1 MKIVMN
7 LSELSSKLE
16 HITNLT
22 SQEYHELFSCVEFEF
37 KHPITIKPLYVCLQ
51 EERNKRMADAKEL
64 ERRRETELIERIRPN
79 ALMLIAGVLSNL
91 EQVRNKRGTYKRM
104 RSCVRADDMRLLQI
118 KISEDEE
125 KNNSYTYDNAYL
137 LASRFSMLTKSR
149 FNAEYADGKGIRLA
163 CYELN
168 SSVKTQVI
176 KQLKVVIEKFGS
188 SQKTGEYKKFFLKTE
203 IKYIDK
209 PVTYQLYYALLL
221 LDSLQNKDADSAYG
235 KVQTSLEQSVPESII
250 GYVLPKLNEFFKG
263 RYTFDMLSSNKSA
276 YATLREKNLIE
287 DGVYLLVKED

>member
-1 MKIVMN
+1 MT

-16 HITNLT
+16 HITTLN
-22 SQEYHELFSCVEFEF
+22 SQEYHELFSCVEYDF
-37 KHPITIKPLYVCLQ
+37 KHPIIIKPHYVCLQ
-51 EERNKRMADAKEL
+51 EARQKREADEREM
-64 ERRRETELIERIRPN
+64 ERKRETELIERIRPN
-79 ALMLIAGVLSNL
+79 ALILIAGVLSDL
-91 EQVRNKRGTYKRM
+91 ELVKNKRGTYRRM
-104 RSCVRADDMRLLQI
+104 RSCVRAEDMRLLQI

-149 FNAEYADGKGIRLA
+149 FNAEYGDGKGIRLA

-168 SSVKTQVI
+168 SGVKPQVI
-176 KQLKVVIEKFGS
+176 KQLKAVIEKFGS
-188 SQKTGEYKKFFLKTE
+188 SQRTGEYRKFFIKTE
-203 IKYIDK
+203 IKYIDR

-235 KVQTSLEQSVPESII
+235 KIQTPMEQTVPESTM

-263 RYTFDMLSSNKSA
+263 RYAFDLLSSNKSA

>member
-1 MKIVMN
+1 MN

-16 HITNLT
+16 HINNLT

-37 KHPITIKPLYVCLQ
+37 KHPITIKPLYLCLQ

-64 ERRRETELIERIRPN
+64 ERKRETELIERIRPN
-79 ALMLIAGVLSNL
+79 ALMLIAGVLSDL
-91 EQVRNKRGTYKRM
+91 EQVKNKRGTYKRM
-104 RSCVRADDMRLLQI
+104 RSCVRAEDMRLLQI

-125 KNNSYTYDNAYL
+125 KNNSYTYENAYL

-176 KQLKVVIEKFGS
+176 KQLKVVIERFGS

-221 LDSLQNKDADSAYG
+221 LDSLQNKDVDSAYG

>member
-1 MKIVMN
+1 MN

-51 EERNKRMADAKEL
+51 EERNKRIADAKEL
-64 ERRRETELIERIRPN
+64 ERKRETELIERIRPN
-79 ALMLIAGVLSNL
+79 ALMLIAGVLSDL
-91 EQVRNKRGTYKRM
+91 EQVKNKKGTYKRM

-168 SSVKTQVI
+168 SGVKTQVI

-203 IKYIDK
+203 IKYIDR

-235 KVQTSLEQSVPESII
+235 KVQTSLEQSVPESIM
-250 GYVLPKLNEFFKG
+250 GNVLPKLNEFFKG
-263 RYTFDMLSSNKSA
+263 RYTFDLLSSNKSA
-276 YATLREKNLIE
+276 YATLREKNLME
-287 DGVYLLVKED
+287 EGVYLLVKED

>member
-1 MKIVMN
+1 MN

-16 HITNLT
+16 HINNLT

-37 KHPITIKPLYVCLQ
+37 KHPITIKPLYLCLQ

-64 ERRRETELIERIRPN
+64 ERKRETELIERIRPN
-79 ALMLIAGVLSNL
+79 ALILIAGVLSDL
-91 EQVRNKRGTYKRM
+91 EQVKNKRGTYKRM

-168 SSVKTQVI
+168 SSLKTQVI

-221 LDSLQNKDADSAYG
+221 LDSLQNKDTDSAYG
-235 KVQTSLEQSVPESII
+235 KIQTPMEQTVPESTM
-250 GYVLPKLNEFFKG
+250 GYALPKLNEFFKG
-263 RYTFDMLSSNKSA
+263 RYAFDLLSSNKSA

>member
-1 MKIVMN
+1 MN

-16 HITNLT
+16 HINDLT

-37 KHPITIKPLYVCLQ
+37 KHPITIKPLYLCLQ

-64 ERRRETELIERIRPN
+64 ERKRETELIERIRPN
-79 ALMLIAGVLSNL
+79 ALMLIAGVLSDL
-91 EQVRNKRGTYKRM
+91 EQVKNKRGTYKRM

-188 SQKTGEYKKFFLKTE
+188 SQKTREYKKFFLKTE

>member
-1 MKIVMN
+1 MN

-16 HITNLT
+16 HINNLT

-37 KHPITIKPLYVCLQ
+37 KHPITIKPLYLCLQ

-64 ERRRETELIERIRPN
+64 ERKRETELIERIRPN
-79 ALMLIAGVLSNL
+79 ALMLIAGVLSDL
-91 EQVRNKRGTYKRM
+91 EQVKNKRGTYKRM
-104 RSCVRADDMRLLQI
+104 RSCVRVDDMRLLQI

-176 KQLKVVIEKFGS
+176 KQLKVVIENFGS

-221 LDSLQNKDADSAYG
+221 LDSLQNKDVDSAYG

>member
-1 MKIVMN
+1 MN

-16 HITNLT
+16 HINNLT

-37 KHPITIKPLYVCLQ
+37 KHPITIKPLYLCLQ

-64 ERRRETELIERIRPN
+64 ERKRETELIERIRPN
-79 ALMLIAGVLSNL
+79 ALILIAGVLSDL
-91 EQVRNKRGTYKRM
+91 EQVKNKRGTYKRM

-221 LDSLQNKDADSAYG
+221 LDSLQNKDTDSAYG
-235 KVQTSLEQSVPESII
+235 KIQTPMEQTVPESTM
-250 GYVLPKLNEFFKG
+250 GYALPKLNEFFKG
-263 RYTFDMLSSNKSA
+263 RYAFDLLSSNKSA

-287 DGVYLLVKED
+287 DGVYLLVKEE

>member
-1 MKIVMN
+1 MN

-51 EERNKRMADAKEL
+51 EERNKRIADAKEL
-64 ERRRETELIERIRPN
+64 ERKRETELIERIRPN
-79 ALMLIAGVLSNL
+79 ALMLIAGVLSDL
-91 EQVRNKRGTYKRM
+91 EQVKNKKGTYKRM

-168 SSVKTQVI
+168 SGVKTQVI

-203 IKYIDK
+203 IKYIDR

-263 RYTFDMLSSNKSA
+263 RYTFDLLSSNKSA
-276 YATLREKNLIE
+276 YATLREKNLME
-287 DGVYLLVKED
+287 EGVYLLVKED

>member
-1 MKIVMN
+1 MN

-16 HITNLT
+16 HINDLT

-37 KHPITIKPLYVCLQ
+37 KHPITIKPLYLCLQ

-64 ERRRETELIERIRPN
+64 ERKRETELIERIRPN
-79 ALMLIAGVLSNL
+79 ALMLIAGVLSDL
-91 EQVRNKRGTYKRM
+91 EQVKNKRGTYKRM

-188 SQKTGEYKKFFLKTE
+188 SQKTREYKKFFLKTE

-221 LDSLQNKDADSAYG
+221 LDSLQNKDVDSAYG

>member
-1 MKIVMN
+1 MN

-16 HITNLT
+16 HINNLT

-37 KHPITIKPLYVCLQ
+37 KHPITIKPLYLCLQ

-64 ERRRETELIERIRPN
+64 ERKRETELIERIRPN
-79 ALMLIAGVLSNL
+79 ALMLIAGVLSDL
-91 EQVRNKRGTYKRM
+91 EQVKNKRGTYKRM

-188 SQKTGEYKKFFLKTE
+188 SQKTREYKKFFLKTE

-221 LDSLQNKDADSAYG
+221 LDSLQNKDVDSAYG

>member
-1 MKIVMN
+1 MN

-16 HITNLT
+16 HINNLT

-37 KHPITIKPLYVCLQ
+37 KHPITIKPLYLCLQ

-64 ERRRETELIERIRPN
+64 ERKRETELIERIRPN
-79 ALMLIAGVLSNL
+79 ALMLIAGVLSDL
-91 EQVRNKRGTYKRM
+91 EQVKNKRGTYKRM
-104 RSCVRADDMRLLQI
+104 RSCVRAEDMRLLQI

-125 KNNSYTYDNAYL
+125 INNSYTYENAYL

-176 KQLKVVIEKFGS
+176 KQLKVVIERFGS

>member
-1 MKIVMN
+1 MN

-16 HITNLT
+16 HINNLT

-37 KHPITIKPLYVCLQ
+37 KHPITIKPLYLCLQ
-51 EERNKRMADAKEL
+51 EERSKRMADAKEL
-64 ERRRETELIERIRPN
+64 ERKRETELIERIRPN
-79 ALMLIAGVLSNL
+79 ALMLIAGVLSDL
-91 EQVRNKRGTYKRM
+91 EQVKNKRGTYKRM
-104 RSCVRADDMRLLQI
+104 RSCVRAEDMRLLQI

-125 KNNSYTYDNAYL
+125 KNNSYTYENAYL

-250 GYVLPKLNEFFKG
+250 GYVLPKLNEFFKR

>member
-1 MKIVMN
+1 MN

-16 HITNLT
+16 HINNLT

-37 KHPITIKPLYVCLQ
+37 KHPITIKPLYLCLQ

-64 ERRRETELIERIRPN
+64 ERKRETELIERIRPN
-79 ALMLIAGVLSNL
+79 ALMLIAGVLSDL
-91 EQVRNKRGTYKRM
+91 EQVKNKRGTYKRM

-125 KNNSYTYDNAYL
+125 KNNSYTYENAYL

-188 SQKTGEYKKFFLKTE
+188 SQRTGEYKKFFLKTE

>member
-1 MKIVMN
+1 MN

-16 HITNLT
+16 HINNLT

-37 KHPITIKPLYVCLQ
+37 KHPITIKPLYLCLQ

-64 ERRRETELIERIRPN
+64 ERKRETELIERIRPN
-79 ALMLIAGVLSNL
+79 ALMLIAGVLSDL
-91 EQVRNKRGTYKRM
+91 EQVKNKRGTYKRM
-104 RSCVRADDMRLLQI
+104 RSCVRVDDMRLLQI

-125 KNNSYTYDNAYL
+125 KNNSYTYYNAYL

-176 KQLKVVIEKFGS
+176 KQLKVVIENFGS

-221 LDSLQNKDADSAYG
+221 LDSLQNKDVDSAYG

>member
-1 MKIVMN
+1 MN

-16 HITNLT
+16 HINDLT

-37 KHPITIKPLYVCLQ
+37 KHPITIKPLYLCLQ

-64 ERRRETELIERIRPN
+64 ERKRETELIERIRPN
-79 ALMLIAGVLSNL
+79 ALMLIAGVLSDL
-91 EQVRNKRGTYKRM
+91 EQVKNKRGTYKRM
-104 RSCVRADDMRLLQI
+104 RSFVRADDMRLLQI

-188 SQKTGEYKKFFLKTE
+188 SQKTREYKKFFLKTE

-221 LDSLQNKDADSAYG
+221 LDSLQNKDVDSAYG

>member
-1 MKIVMN
+1 MN

-16 HITNLT
+16 HINDLT

-37 KHPITIKPLYVCLQ
+37 KHPITIKPLYLCLQ

-64 ERRRETELIERIRPN
+64 ERKRETELIERIRPN
-79 ALMLIAGVLSNL
+79 ALMLIAGVLSDL
-91 EQVRNKRGTYKRM
+91 EQVKNKRGTYKRM

-168 SSVKTQVI
+168 SSVKTQGI
-176 KQLKVVIEKFGS
+176 KQLKVIIEKFGS
-188 SQKTGEYKKFFLKTE
+188 SQKTREYKKFFLKTE

-221 LDSLQNKDADSAYG
+221 LDSLQNKDVDSAYG

>member
-1 MKIVMN
+1 MN

-16 HITNLT
+16 HINNLT

-37 KHPITIKPLYVCLQ
+37 KHPITIKPLYLCLQ

-64 ERRRETELIERIRPN
+64 ERKRETELIERIRPN
-79 ALMLIAGVLSNL
+79 ALMLIAGVLSDL
-91 EQVRNKRGTYKRM
+91 EQVKNKRGTYKRM